1 MKIYVVLD
9 NWNTHFGNS
18 TNIEVFTDR
27 DCTSAW
33 RYRKCTAFS

>member
-18 TNIEVFTDR
+18 TNIEVFTDNDKEIGR
-27 DCTSAW
+27 AHV
-33 RYRKCTAFS
+33 